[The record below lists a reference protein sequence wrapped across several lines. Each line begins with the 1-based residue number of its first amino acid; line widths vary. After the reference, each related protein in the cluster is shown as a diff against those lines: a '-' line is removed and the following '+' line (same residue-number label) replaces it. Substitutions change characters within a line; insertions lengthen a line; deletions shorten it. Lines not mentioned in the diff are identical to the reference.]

1 LLKIAMIAPLTALNK
16 MAYKNLGVISQPYKL
31 NIISTQRGKNLLA
44 LRFKPHNLLRNIEL
58 K

>member
-1 LLKIAMIAPLTALNK
+1 MIAPLTALNK